1 MDEQEIEQTIRTAMR
16 EISDLGKVSDET
28 ANKLKEVPEKLKR
41 TLSQFSS
48 DLKGLSVDVV
58 KGEVGF
64 QTLNKAVDATAGALG
79 GLFELVPYV
88 GKTFKGVTQLAAEG
102 LKFFNDRLQQS
113 GEAFRDIAR
122 FGAAGAGGV
131 SQFLS
136 TVTTS
141 GLSLQQF
148 NSLIQDN
155 SKSLAAFSGTVSTGA
170 TQFGEVVGE
179 LAFSDDFASL
189 RALGKTAEDFGFITG
204 ETIKLITLTGQ
215 GQRMTT
221 SQLAQA
227 SAEYLK
233 RLDKLAKLT
242 GEEVDSLAA
251 RNREILQE
259 ARFRA
264 AIQTELARG
273 MDPQA
278 VEDFILAL
286 GQFRGTE
293 GIAKGFMDLFA
304 SAVGGL
310 APTTI
315 EAANLTLQTR
325 EAAEEIIRGL
335 RTGNLDAAEAQRQLV
350 EALRATTPE
359 LGALGLAKGDET
371 KLTTNLVGAFNILGG
386 NLEIV
391 GDRSGQVAEQQAKQ
405 LLQLDKLTTNLT
417 ETQLLFDKL
426 NQELN
431 DLTRDILPVFS
442 DLTTVQVKAL
452 GTLVQAGA
460 KAIGRDVDFGI
471 DSPQPQ
477 EPMSPQEQKRV
488 DTRKKLI
495 VESLESRNIPATP
508 GNIKLVEMLGP
519 QRAEEM
525 ISDPSRTLG
534 TGFFDFGDSK
544 IRSIVEKQTGKELPS
559 DATVQDALNALRN
572 TQIPGFQMGGVVAGP
587 KTGYTTMLH
596 GTEAVI
602 PMDTGQTSI
611 PVELKGMNNSMSQQ
625 MGIMKQQLDRLDS
638 MVHMLGRSNRA
649 QQDMLQSSYS

>member
-16 EISDLGKVSDET
+16 EIADLGKVSDET
-28 ANKLKEVPEKLKR
+28 ADKLKGVPEELKR

-48 DLKGLSVDVV
+48 DLKGLGADVV

-113 GEAFRDIAR
+113 GETFRDIAR

-293 GIAKGFMDLFA
+293 GIAAGFMDLFA
-304 SAVGGL
+304 SAVGGIG
-310 APTTI
+310 PVTE

-335 RTGNLDAAEAQRQLV
+335 RTGNLDAAEAQKQLV

-359 LGALGLAKGDET
+359 LGALGIAKADET
-371 KLTTNLVGAFNILGG
+371 RLTTNLVGAFNILGG

-477 EPMSPQEQKRV
+477 EPVSPQEQKRV
-488 DTRKKLI
+488 DTRKKQI
-495 VESLESRNIPATP
+495 VESLESRNIPVTP

-525 ISDPSRTLG
+525 ISDPSRALG
-534 TGFFDFGDSK
+534 TGFFDFGDSQ
-544 IRSIVEKQTGKELPS
+544 IRNIVEKQTGKELPS

-572 TQIPGFQMGGVVAGP
+572 TQVPGFQMGGVVAGP

>member
-16 EISDLGKVSDET
+16 EIADLGKVSDET
-28 ANKLKEVPEKLKR
+28 SEKLKEVPAKLKR
-41 TLSQFSS
+41 TLAEFS
-48 DLKGLSVDVV
+48 DNLKGLSVDVV
-58 KGEVGF
+58 KGETGF

-79 GLFELVPYV
+79 GLFEVVPFV
-88 GKTFKGVTQLAAEG
+88 GPALKGATKLAAEG
-102 LKFFNDRLQQS
+102 LKFFNSRLQQS

-264 AIQTELARG
+264 AVQTELARG

-278 VEDFILAL
+278 VQDFILAL

-293 GIAKGFMDLFA
+293 GIARGFQDIFA
-304 SAVGGL
+304 SMVGGL
-310 APTTI
+310 GPVTQ
-315 EAANLTLQTR
+315 EAQNLTLQTR

-359 LGALGLAKGDET
+359 LGALGIAKADET
-371 KLTTNLVGAFNILGG
+371 ALTTNLVGAFNILGG
-386 NLEIV
+386 NLELV
-391 GDRSGQVAEQQAKQ
+391 GDRSGQVADQQAKQ

-431 DLTRDILPVFS
+431 DLTRDVLPEFS
-442 DLTTVQVKAL
+442 TLTRM
-452 GTLVQAGA
+452 QAGGLA
-460 KAIGRDVDFGI
+460 ALVEAGATALGRDVDFDIGG
-471 DSPQPQ
+471 PQPQ
-477 EPMSPQEQKRV
+477 EPVSPQEQKRV
-488 DTRKKLI
+488 DTRKKQI
-495 VESLESRNIPATP
+495 VESLESRNIPVTP
-508 GNIKLVEMLGP
+508 SNIKLVEMLGP

-525 ISDPSRTLG
+525 ISDPSRALG
-534 TGFFDFGDSK
+534 TGFFDFGDSQ
-544 IRSIVEKQTGKELPS
+544 IRNIVEKQTGKELPS

-572 TQIPGFQMGGVVAGP
+572 TQVPGFQMGGVVAGP